1 MSGTLDGGFFTRLIS
16 ADFPKKNYMTFISY
30 SYLFIFLPLIVIFY
44 HIFRTSWLAN
54 VVILLF
60 SYFFYA
66 VGGLWFLIPLMIT
79 SLIDFYVGRKLDAV
93 SAQRLRKFLLVLSL
107 TANLGLLAFFKYVPW
122 LLDSMNHGF
131 SAAGLAI
138 VLPTLAVTLPPG
150 ISFYTFQTM
159 SYTIEVYWR
168 EMKSSRSLINYLA
181 FVTFWPHLVA
191 GPIMRA
197 RTLLTQLEK
206 VRPVIS
212 ADEARYALMLIIW
225 GLAKK
230 IVLADNFGWIVD
242 SVDGHIK
249 TGFVWPGAGLVF
261 GYAFAGQI
269 YCDFSAYTDIA
280 RGSAKLVGIELVRNF
295 RTPYYASSPSDFW
308 RRWHISLS
316 TWLRDYLYIPLGGN
330 RFGRSL
336 EFRNLMLTMTLG
348 GLWHGA
354 GILFIAWGIWHGL
367 LLILYRL
374 VPLDQMLE
382 KLLGNIGKAVS
393 IILTFHLVVFGWIL
407 FRADVHTIGPLLHS
421 IAAMSTSPDWFYFDA
436 IGRGVLILMAVV
448 LITDLIGYL
457 HDVECVELLA
467 RVNPYV
473 ASGIAAACYFAI
485 VTLGKRESSQF
496 IYFQF

>member
-1 MSGTLDGGFFTRLIS
+1 LIS